1 MKRINKI
8 LASLLLYLYMGSTA
22 AIVTGEMIMVRSS
35 HSFPETMAN
44 LQESI
49 RKQGYT
55 VSRVQ
60 HVDIGLTASGYKTDK
75 YRVVFF
81 GKKDELHH
89 LMNEHPSLIP
99 YLPLKVAIFAEGDET
114 ILVTA
119 NPMAFADLYPQS
131 ELSELFAQWKKDVSN
146 IMKRVQFSD

>member
-1 MKRINKI
+1 MKLINKI
-8 LASLLLYLYMGSTA
+8 LASLLLYLYMGGTS
-22 AIVTGEMIMVRSS
+22 AIVTGEMIMIRSS
-35 HSFPETMAN
+35 HSFPEAMAS

-60 HVDIGLTASGYKTDK
+60 HVDVGLTASGYKTDK

-89 LMNEHPSLIP
+89 LMNKHPGLIP

-114 ILVTA
+114 IMVTA
-119 NPMAFADLYPQS
+119 NPMAFADLYPHA
-131 ELSELFAQWKKDVSN
+131 ELTALFTQWKKDVSN